1 MKAIGTGL
9 GTSTADYMRFELN
22 SELLTEEVC
31 IDLHL

>member
-22 SELLTEEVC
+22 TESLNKEVS
-31 IDLHL
+31 